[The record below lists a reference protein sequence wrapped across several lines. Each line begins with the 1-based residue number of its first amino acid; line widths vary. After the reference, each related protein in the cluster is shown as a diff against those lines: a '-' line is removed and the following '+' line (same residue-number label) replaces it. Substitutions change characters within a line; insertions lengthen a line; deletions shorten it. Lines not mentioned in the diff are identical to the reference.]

1 MPCGKRGGIHVNSY
15 LDTANSPVMYI
26 GVIALLVIVLWQAA
40 VYIRKAGERAKEL
53 NIPKEKLK
61 KAAKVACLTSIVPSI
76 AIIVAFITLAPVL
89 GIPVSWGRLSI
100 IGSLS
105 YELMAANIGATSSG
119 VTLGGP
125 GYDGSAFLTSV
136 IVMTVGS
143 FAMLGMTIFGFKPY
157 KNRLNRSLSKEGA
170 KETNP
175 WSRILMAALIVSL
188 YCRFIA
194 EPVAQGGMALVTM
207 VISALLMIVFTFIIK
222 KIPKLRWLND
232 FTLSICMILAMAA
245 AVILS

>member
-1 MPCGKRGGIHVNSY
+1 MNDY
-15 LDTANSPVMYI
+15 LSIANSPVMYI
-26 GVIALLVIVLWQAA
+26 GVIVLLAIVFWQAA
-40 VYIRKAGERAKEL
+40 VYIKRSIARAREL

-89 GIPVSWGRLSI
+89 GIPVAWGRLSI

-119 VTLGGP
+119 VALGGE
-125 GYDGSAFLTSV
+125 GYDATVFLTSV
-136 IVMTVGS
+136 ITMTVGS

-157 KNRLNRSLSKEGA
+157 KDKLNKSLSKNGA
-170 KETNP
+170 KEANP
-175 WSRILMAALIVSL
+175 WSKILMAALIVSL

-194 EPVAQGGMALVTM
+194 EPVATGGLALITM
-207 VISALLMIVFTFIIK
+207 LISAVLMILFTFIIK
-222 KIPKLRWLND
+222 KNPRLKWLND
-232 FTLSICMILAMAA
+232 FTLSISMILSMVA
-245 AVILS
+245 AVLIA